1 MQVTH
6 GSKCSETNCKQGCLA
21 YMVCAGAIKLG
32 SVAGSWHRVHGG
44 PSLQGVSMEVT
55 VIGRLTLK
63 LHSVVCTVTNS

>member
-1 MQVTH
+1 MWVTH
-6 GSKCSETNCKQGCLA
+6 RSTCSGTDCKQGCLA

-32 SVAGSWHRVHGG
+32 SVAGSRHRVHGG

-63 LHSVVCTVTNS
+63 LYSVVCTATNS